1 MKTDKPLTATESK
14 ALIETFR
21 RDSRDVT
28 VYDAQNL
35 SESQR
40 KSLLQS
46 DHVWIVVG
54 KSKWT

>member
-14 ALIETFR
+14 ALLETFR
-21 RDSRDVT
+21 RNSRDVT

-35 SESQR
+35 SDSQR

-46 DHVWIVVG
+46 EHAWIVVG
-54 KSKWT
+54 TSKWT